1 MLSTMAKYSDNSLVV
16 VSSDMKYRKK
26 YMNLKSKI
34 GSVIKTVLRMV
45 ITAPPIRHA
54 QVSK

>member
-26 YMNLKSKI
+26 YMNLKSRI
-34 GSVIKTVLRMV
+34 GSVMKLSRTTLHQTFR
-45 ITAPPIRHA
+45 
-54 QVSK
+54 